1 MPVQLIPPEQQILR
15 RKAED
20 KLPTLLRPPKEPKE
34 ELMVSLEKRERK
46 AGVPIIPGDPCCANL
61 CEILNNKI
69 ERKRDLLNATIT
81 YGGGRGLQKS
91 ATYRS
96 MMYQIESLENHR
108 QDLREKGSCGCIEET
123 GAVSII
129 VPLVQA
135 QMKEEIPPVI
145 GLRLV
150 APPPKKLR
158 ETYLTEKSIIPP
170 TNSCCPTSCNILN
183 NEIDNT
189 KKELDAIELKEGP
202 EVVKNPRFEAL
213 SAKAFS
219 LHDYRTEL
227 KNRLSCKCVE

>member
-1 MPVQLIPPEQQILR
+1 MPVELIPPEQQIV
-15 RKAED
+15 RKKVEE
-20 KLPTLLRPPKEPKE
+20 KLYIPKTKEPKE
-34 ELMVSLEKRERK
+34 ELMVSLEKRERM
-46 AGVPIIPGDPCCANL
+46 AGVPIIPGDSCCAKL

-108 QDLREKGSCGCIEET
+108 QDLKEKGSCGCIAET

-129 VPLVQA
+129 VPLIQA
-135 QMKEEIPPVI
+135 QTKEEIPPVI

-158 ETYLTEKSIIPP
+158 ETYLTEKSIVPP
-170 TNSCCPTSCNILN
+170 TNSCCPISCNILN

-189 KKELDAIELKEGP
+189 KKDLDAILKEGP
-202 EVVKNPRFEAL
+202 EEKNPRFEAL

>member
-1 MPVQLIPPEQQILR
+1 MPVELIPPEQQIVR
-15 RKAED
+15 KKAEE
-20 KLPTLLRPPKEPKE
+20 KLYIPKTKEPKE
-34 ELMVSLEKRERK
+34 ELMVSLEKRERL
-46 AGVPIIPGDPCCANL
+46 AGVPIVPGDPCCANL

-69 ERKRDLLNATIT
+69 ERKRDLLNATII

-108 QDLREKGSCGCIEET
+108 QDLKEKGSCGCIAET

-135 QMKEEIPPVI
+135 ATKEEIPPVI
-145 GLRLV
+145 GLRLI
-150 APPPKKLR
+150 APPPKKFR
-158 ETYLTEKSIIPP
+158 ERYLTEKSIIPP

-183 NEIDNT
+183 KEIDTTSKILDNM
-189 KKELDAIELKEGP
+189 ELRGGYEAL
-202 EVVKNPRFEAL
+202 KNPRFEAL
-213 SAKAFS
+213 SAKVFS
-219 LHDYRTEL
+219 LQDYRTEL